1 MNELEKRIKETMEFE
16 RIIKNIKIV
25 NEEEAE
31 ALKREI
37 AKAVAR
43 YYGVI
48 QDEGGNPE
56 ETWREG
62 NNPTSNHRHCPR
74 ALHRGGQR

>member
-1 MNELEKRIKETMEFE
+1 MNELEKRIKEAMEFE
-16 RIIKNIKIV
+16 RIIKKIKI

-48 QDEGGNPE
+48 QDEGENPQ
-56 ETWREG
+56 ET
-62 NNPTSNHRHCPR
+62 
-74 ALHRGGQR
+74 